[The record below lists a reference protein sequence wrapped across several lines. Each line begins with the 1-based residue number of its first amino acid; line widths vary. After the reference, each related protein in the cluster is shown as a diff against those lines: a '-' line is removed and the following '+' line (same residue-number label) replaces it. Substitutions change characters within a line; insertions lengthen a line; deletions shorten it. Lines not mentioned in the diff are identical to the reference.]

1 MRKNEHLTNT
11 MVYPNFFDEDKIT
24 HCLSNST
31 YLGPGIPVQ
40 IRTCS
45 IYVINDN
52 DDIVKYINEFIKKI
66 NNKFYN
72 FDIVDIDG
80 EDIPK
85 RFEYTSAENGK
96 FDEHLD
102 IGSNP
107 QSSTRKISYSIQ
119 LTDGDEYEG
128 GDLVFWPKS
137 TYNSPELRKMRR
149 QKGSIIFFPSYMV
162 HAVTPVTKGVRNALV
177 GWVNGNPFR

>member
-72 FDIVDIDG
+72 FDIVDID
-80 EDIPK
+80 
-85 RFEYTSAENGK
+85 
-96 FDEHLD
+96 
-102 IGSNP
+102 
-107 QSSTRKISYSIQ
+107 
-119 LTDGDEYEG
+119 
-128 GDLVFWPKS
+128 
-137 TYNSPELRKMRR
+137 
-149 QKGSIIFFPSYMV
+149 
-162 HAVTPVTKGVRNALV
+162 
-177 GWVNGNPFR
+177 